1 MIKKLQDLLQW
12 LFLRVEGL
20 FNAAFGDRI
29 NPFYHLGAITFFLFW
44 VVGASGLY
52 LYVFFETG
60 VDEAYASVVT
70 LTTRQWW
77 LGGIMRSVH
86 RYASDAMVLTMV
98 LHMLRYFAFNL
109 FHGFRWFSWI
119 TGVMLIWMV
128 YAAGINGYM
137 LPWDQLAQFI
147 TVTSFEWLDWLPIF
161 NGSLMRNFLYSDH
174 VGARFFTLLSFM
186 HLGVPLVLLML
197 MWIHVQRVPKA
208 RTAPPGPIVW
218 GLLATLVVLS
228 LVAPVHS
235 QGGQTD
241 LARAATQI
249 ELDWFYMAIFPLL
262 TEWPLGRVWA
272 LVIGVTVVIALLPWW
287 PPQFRRGEK
296 RVHRVQIHGEQ
307 GALST
312 ITVRQD
318 ETILDAGLR
327 QNLALAY
334 ECRNGACGLC
344 VCSIEQGQYRHR
356 PYQKTALSDADRER
370 GKALMCCAVPQEDMA
385 IDVAG
390 FTGAAAQTR
399 EVFHATV
406 AQLERLSPD
415 VMRVELQLP
424 AGQVLQY
431 AAGQYI
437 NILLEDGQRRA
448 FSFANRPGA
457 SNLIELHVRLVPG
470 GRWTTHVFEQMKP
483 GEHVRF
489 EGPLGQFTLR
499 ESPHPILFI
508 AGATGFAP
516 IKSIVEDAFARGVQ
530 RPMRLYWGVR
540 RPQDL
545 YMLAQCEAWQSEHPN
560 FTVVPVVSEPLPE
573 DGWSG
578 RTGLV
583 HEAMLADFPSLSG
596 NEVYLCGSVRMVE
609 TAVPAF
615 IAHGLDESFCFSDAF
630 VMAAPAAQ
638 AAPSA
643 GSGAATA

>member
-1 MIKKLQDLLQW
+1 MIKKFQELLQW
-12 LFLRVEGL
+12 LFLRAEGL

-44 VVGASGLY
+44 IVGGSGLY
-52 LYVFFETG
+52 LYIFFETG
-60 VDEAYASVVT
+60 ISEAYTSVVDLST
-70 LTTRQWW
+70 KQWW
-77 LGGIMRSVH
+77 LGGILRSVH

-109 FHGFRWFSWI
+109 YHGFRWFSWI

-128 YAAGINGYM
+128 YASGVNGYM
-137 LPWDQLAQFI
+137 LPWDHLAQYV

-161 NGSLMRNFLYSDH
+161 NGSLMRNFLYSEH

-186 HLGVPLVLLML
+186 HLGLPLVVLMV

-208 RTAPPGPIVW
+208 RTTPPRPIVI
-218 GLLATLVVLS
+218 GLMATLLVLS

-235 QGGQTD
+235 QGGHSD
-241 LARAATQI
+241 LAQAITRI
-249 ELDWFYMAIFPLL
+249 EPDWFYMAVFPLL

-272 LVIGVTVVIALLPWW
+272 LVVGASVLVALLPWW

-296 RVHRVQIHGEQ
+296 RMHQVQVQGEQ
-307 GALST
+307 GASAA
-312 ITVRQD
+312 IKVREG

-327 QNLALAY
+327 QGLALPY
-334 ECRNGACGLC
+334 ECRNGGCGLC
-344 VCSIEQGQYRHR
+344 LCSVEQGQFEHR
-356 PYQKTALSDADRER
+356 PYQRSALPDADKAR
-370 GKALMCCAVPQEDMA
+370 GKALMCCAVPREDMV

-390 FTGAAAQTR
+390 FTGAAAEAQ
-399 EVFHATV
+399 EVYSATV
-406 AQLERLSPD
+406 AQMERLAPD
-415 VMRVELQLP
+415 VMRVCLQLP
-424 AGQVLQY
+424 EGQSLPFV
-431 AAGQYI
+431 AGQYI
-437 NILLEDGQRRA
+437 NILLDDGQRRA

-457 SNLIELHVRLVPG
+457 SSRIELHVRLVPG
-470 GRWTTHVFEQMKP
+470 GRFTTHVFEAMKV
-483 GEHVRF
+483 GDTVRF

-499 ESPHPILFI
+499 ESTHPILFI

-545 YMLAQCEAWQSEHPN
+545 YLLAQCEEWQRQHGN
-560 FTVVPVVSEPLPE
+560 FTVVPVVSEPAPD
-573 DGWSG
+573 DGWTG

-583 HEAMLADFPSLSG
+583 HEAMLSDFPDLSG

-615 IAHGLDESFCFSDAF
+615 IAQGLDENFCFSDAF
-630 VMAAPAAQ
+630 VMAAPAQAQ
-638 AAPSA
+638 HQT
-643 GSGAATA
+643 G

>member
-1 MIKKLQDLLQW
+1 MIKKFQDLLQW
-12 LFLRVEGL
+12 LFLRMEGL

-29 NPFYHLGAITFFLFW
+29 NPFYHLGAITFYLFW
-44 VVGASGLY
+44 IVGASGLY
-52 LYVFFETG
+52 LYIFFETG
-60 VDEAYASVVT
+60 VAEAYSSVIA
-70 LTTRQWW
+70 LTTKQWW

-86 RYASDAMVLTMV
+86 RYASDAMVLTMM

-109 FHGFRWFSWI
+109 YHGFRWFSWV

-128 YAAGINGYM
+128 YASGINGYM
-137 LPWDQLAQFI
+137 LPWDQLAQYI

-186 HLGVPLVLLML
+186 HLGIPLVLLML

-208 RTAPPGPIVW
+208 RTTPPGPIVY
-218 GLLATLVVLS
+218 GLLATLLVLS
-228 LVAPVHS
+228 LIAPVHS

-241 LARAATQI
+241 LAQAATGLQ
-249 ELDWFYMAIFPLL
+249 LDWFYMAVFPLL

-272 LVIGVTVVIALLPWW
+272 LVIGVSVVVSLLPWW
-287 PPQFRRGEK
+287 PPQFKRGDK
-296 RVHRVQIHGEQ
+296 RLHRVQIHGEQ

-312 ITVRQD
+312 ITVRTD

-327 QNLALAY
+327 QGLALPY
-334 ECRNGACGLC
+334 ECRNGGCGLC
-344 VCSIEQGQYRHR
+344 VCSIEQGEYEHR
-356 PYQKTALSDADRER
+356 PYQKTALPDADKER
-370 GKALMCCAVPQEDMA
+370 GKALMCCAVPHEDMA

-390 FTGAAAQTR
+390 FSGATAEAMET
-399 EVFHATV
+399 FHASV
-406 AQLERLSPD
+406 AQMERLSPD
-415 VMRVELQLP
+415 VMRVMLQLP
-424 AGQVLQY
+424 AGQRLLF

-437 NILLEDGQRRA
+437 NILLDDGQRRA

-457 SNLIELHVRLVPG
+457 SDQIELHVRLVPG
-470 GRWTTHVFEQMKP
+470 GRWTTHVFDGMKP
-483 GEHVRF
+483 GDNVRF

-499 ESPHPILFI
+499 ESQHPILFI

-540 RPQDL
+540 QPQDL
-545 YMLAQCEAWQSEHPN
+545 YMLQQAEQWQREHDN
-560 FTVVPVVSEPLPE
+560 FTVVPVVSEPTPE

-630 VMAAPAAQ
+630 VMAAPAPEQ
-638 AAPSA
+638 QPPGAA
-643 GSGAATA
+643 AATA